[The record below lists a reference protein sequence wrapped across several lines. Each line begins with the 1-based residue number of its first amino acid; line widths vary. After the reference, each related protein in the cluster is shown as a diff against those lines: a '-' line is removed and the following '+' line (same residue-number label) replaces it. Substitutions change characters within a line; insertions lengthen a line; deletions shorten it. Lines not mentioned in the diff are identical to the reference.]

1 MARTTPVAQ
10 QTTLT
15 YQTSNGAAQT
25 IEIGAA
31 AWYAWLET
39 PDVRRFAFEHSAGRF
54 TARKERKQRGGW
66 YWTAYRQIDGKL
78 RKSYLGKSAELSLA
92 RLLTVATTFADPQAQ
107 ASSPLPPSP
116 APQSSTTA
124 MPVASTP
131 ILMTKLFVPPAPA
144 GLVARPHLTA
154 RLTAGLAGQLTLVS
168 APPGFGKTTLLAEW
182 LAHCAR
188 PVAWLT
194 LEAGDSEPLHL
205 LRYLVAALQTITP
218 AIGETVLALLQ
229 APQPPAVQSLLAL
242 LINDLAT
249 RLPPAILVLDDYHML
264 QGAPIH
270 AALGFLLEHLPP
282 QLHLVITTR
291 EDPPFP
297 LTRLRARRQLN
308 ELRAADLRFTVDE
321 AAAFLNK
328 VMNLTLS
335 HAEVAALEERTE
347 GWIAGLQ
354 LAALSLREQTDT
366 AAFLA
371 TFTGSHRYILDYL
384 AEEVFNRQPLAV
396 QTFLLKTS
404 ILDRLCGT
412 LCDAV
417 LADGPTKPAA
427 GERTHLSAAV
437 ATFYPASQAMLA
449 QLEQANL
456 FLISLDNERRWY
468 RYHHLFADLLQV
480 RLRQSQ
486 PDLLPELHRR
496 ASEWLE
502 QAGLTAEAIQHALAI
517 PDHQRAAR
525 LIAHSA
531 EPMVVQGDFMTLYH
545 WLNALPAPVLHSHL
559 RLLLMQAWTHFLV
572 EPYGATAVETI
583 LREAEAILDVE
594 PPAPTAQNELRG
606 IVAAIRSAVAGN
618 QEDRER
624 AIDLAEAALT
634 LLPAANLFWRI
645 IPTVNLGL
653 AYDAGG
659 AVAVA
664 SARFTEAVAMARRAG
679 NAYVTLIAIIH
690 LGRVQVEQG
699 QLHAAVDLYREALML
714 ANQRGWDRLP
724 MVSLPH
730 IWLAKVL
737 YEWNDL
743 ASATHHASTGIT
755 IVQSNEHPRML
766 LEAYATLARIRQA
779 EGNFS
784 AAQTLMARAVA
795 VAQAESMQ
803 WAAPRV
809 AAYQA
814 RAWLTQGQPDR
825 AGQWRQTARL
835 RLDDELS
842 SQREYEH
849 ITLARVLIA
858 QDHPA
863 EALPFLQRLA
873 VAAERAGRLRSLLE
887 ILVLCAQ
894 AYQAQGAMTAALNS
908 LHQALVLAEPEG
920 YIRSF
925 VDEGPSV
932 AALLQKLKLT
942 DKRIQ
947 RYKDKLL
954 SALAGEPRQNHDEGA
969 TLVRLSRPISPNT
982 SSTNLES
989 TASPSTL
996 IEPLSQREQEVLRL
1010 VAAGLSNQEIAQ
1022 KLIVA
1027 STTVKR
1033 HLSNIYG
1040 KLGVQSRTAAV
1051 ARAQA
1056 LGLL

>member
-1 MARTTPVAQ
+1 
-10 QTTLT
+10 
-15 YQTSNGAAQT
+15 
-25 IEIGAA
+25 
-31 AWYAWLET
+31 
-39 PDVRRFAFEHSAGRF
+39 
-54 TARKERKQRGGW
+54 
-66 YWTAYRQIDGKL
+66 
-78 RKSYLGKSAELSLA
+78 
-92 RLLTVATTFADPQAQ
+92 
-107 ASSPLPPSP
+107 
-116 APQSSTTA
+116 
-124 MPVASTP
+124 
-131 ILMTKLFVPPAPA
+131 
-144 GLVARPHLTA
+144 
-154 RLTAGLAGQLTLVS
+154 
-168 APPGFGKTTLLAEW
+168 
-182 LAHCAR
+182 
-188 PVAWLT
+188 
-194 LEAGDSEPLHL
+194 
-205 LRYLVAALQTITP
+205 
-218 AIGETVLALLQ
+218 
-229 APQPPAVQSLLAL
+229 
-242 LINDLAT
+242 
-249 RLPPAILVLDDYHML
+249 
-264 QGAPIH
+264 
-270 AALGFLLEHLPP
+270 
-282 QLHLVITTR
+282 
-291 EDPPFP
+291 
-297 LTRLRARRQLN
+297 LRARRQLN

-328 VMNLTLS
+328 VMHLTLS

-354 LAALSLREQTDT
+354 LAALSLRDQTDT
-366 AAFLA
+366 AAFLT

-404 ILDRLCGT
+404 ILDRLCGA

-417 LADGPTKPAA
+417 LADSPTKSAA
-427 GERTHLSAAV
+427 GDSAPLTAAF
-437 ATFYPASQAMLA
+437 ATFYPAASQAMLA

-486 PDLLPELHRR
+486 PDLLPDLHRR

-517 PDHQRAAR
+517 PDYHRAAR

-531 EPMVVQGDFMTLYH
+531 EPMVVQGDFMTLHH
-545 WLNALPAPVLHSHL
+545 WLNALPAPVLHAHL

-583 LREAEAILDVE
+583 LREAEARLDVA
-594 PPAPTAQNELRG
+594 PPAPAEHNELRG

-624 AIDLAEAALT
+624 AIDLAEAALI

-659 AVAVA
+659 AVAAA
-664 SARFTEAVAMARRAG
+664 SARFSEAIDMARRAG

-699 QLHAAVDLYREALML
+699 QLHAAVDLYREALTL
-714 ANQRGWDRLP
+714 AGQRGWDRLP

-743 ASATHHASTGIT
+743 AAATHHATTGIA

-795 VAQAESMQ
+795 VAQTESMQ

-814 RAWLTQGQPDR
+814 RTWLAQGYTDR
-825 AGQWRQTARL
+825 AEQWRQTARL

-849 ITLARVLIA
+849 ITLARVLLA

-863 EALPFLQRLA
+863 EALAFLQRLA
-873 VAAERAGRLRSLLE
+873 VAAQRAGRLRSLLE

-894 AYQAQGAMTAALNS
+894 AYQAQGTMTAALNS
-908 LHQALVLAEPEG
+908 LHQALALAEPEG
-920 YIRSF
+920 YTRSF
-925 VDEGPSV
+925 VDEGPPMAV
-932 AALLQKLKLT
+932 LLQRLKLT
-942 DKRIQ
+942 DSKIQ

-954 SALAGEPRQNHDEGA
+954 AALAGEPPQEHEEGA
-969 TLVRLSRPISPNT
+969 AFVRLSRPVLPGT
-982 SSTNLES
+982 SSPNLES
-989 TASPSTL
+989 TASPSAL

-1027 STTVKR
+1027 GTTVKR

-1040 KLGVQSRTAAV
+1040 KLAVQSRTAAV